1 MKKSSIDCTKIMG
14 RKVSQSKP
22 PFQNNKNSLTFGRK
36 NRLIKTLLNSSEVSR
51 RKMLLDL
58 EKVFSMQNT
67 FFVCNTRL
75 MQSRND

>member
-36 NRLIKTLLNSSEVSR
+36 NKTLLNSSEVER
-51 RKMLLDL
+51 C
-58 EKVFSMQNT
+58 F
-67 FFVCNTRL
+67 
-75 MQSRND
+75 